1 MTSLA
6 LFGFCGAALVGL
18 GLYGVLCHPGA
29 LRKIIALN
37 LLDSGV
43 FLLFGVIARRG
54 GGSLDGEAA
63 LGSDPVP
70 QALVITGLVVA
81 FAAAALGVALVL
93 RLAAASADADTGA
106 DVGAGIRADVG
117 AGVGAG
123 VGADV
128 GVGAFAIAERDKA
141 PARARPQTAGS
152 RESEAIIQPR
162 PLVTR

>member
-54 GGSLDGEAA
+54 GGSLAGEAA

-81 FAAAALGVALVL
+81 FAATALGVALVL
-93 RLAAASADADTGA
+93 RLAAANADA
-106 DVGAGIRADVG
+106 
-117 AGVGAG
+117 
-123 VGADV
+123 
-128 GVGAFAIAERDKA
+128 ERGTA
-141 PARARPQTAGS
+141 LARAQLQAPGT
-152 RESEAIIQPR
+152 RESAAITQPR

>member
-81 FAAAALGVALVL
+81 FAATALGVALVL

-106 DVGAGIRADVG
+106 DVGAGIRAD
-117 AGVGAG
+117 VGAG

>member
-54 GGSLDGEAA
+54 GGFLDGEAA

-81 FAAAALGVALVL
+81 FAATALGVALVL
-93 RLAAASADADTGA
+93 RLAEASANADTGA
-106 DVGAGIRADVG
+106 D
-117 AGVGAG
+117 VGAG

-128 GVGAFAIAERDKA
+128 GVDAFAIAERDKA
-141 PARARPQTAGS
+141 PARVQPQTARSG
-152 RESEAIIQPR
+152 ESETIIQPR
-162 PLVTR
+162 PLVTQ